1 MIAINHFLYN
11 GYSSKDFDVLVDVAF
26 DSDSGEMSA
35 YLNRESVASE
45 SYNGTLKRVSNYK
58 YSEVYSP
65 KFTLV
70 KEDFSDFTMQE
81 QRKILSWLTS
91 SSTPKFLTAY
101 YDDSEVVSFEILGA
115 PTEINTYKIANGR
128 TVGITFTY
136 ESVTPY
142 ALSALQTITKDVSS
156 PSDNTIIIN
165 LETDD
170 PENAVFPKVTIQQ
183 KNTIVVNVNRK
194 MIDNNKWIV
203 EDWLDGTVYYYD
215 AIGEYYYN
223 DHREDGSVVPTAT
236 TIKPTSIETTS
247 VLITN
252 THTDIYGNTNI
263 ITTKII
269 NNIGGETVT
278 LDGANKV
285 ISSSNT
291 TRIFDEDFYGSFN
304 DSFVHWNWLPLYK
317 GKNEIK
323 VVGNCTLTISYRYP
337 IKCGEY

>member
-1 MIAINHFLYN
+1 MISVNRFIYN
-11 GYSSKDFDVLVDVAF
+11 GYSSKDFDVLVDVSF

-58 YSEVYSP
+58 YSDVYSP

-91 SSTPKFLTAY
+91 SSTPKFLTAF
-101 YDDSEVVSFEILGA
+101 YDDSNVVSFEILGA

-142 ALSALQTITKDVSS
+142 ALSALQTKTKDMSD
-156 PSDNTIIIN
+156 PTDNTITLNIETDESESAVWPRVTIKQKEDSVIIN
-165 LETDD
+165 
-170 PENAVFPKVTIQQ
+170 
-183 KNTIVVNVNRK
+183 VNCQ
-194 MIDNNKWIV
+194 MITNNKWIV
-203 EDWLDGTVYYYD
+203 EDWMDGTVYYY
-215 AIGEYYYN
+215 ASIGEYYYN

-236 TIKPTSIETTS
+236 TTKPTSIETTS
-247 VLITN
+247 VIITN
-252 THTDIYGNTNI
+252 TYTDINGDTADV
-263 ITTKII
+263 TLKLA
-269 NNIGGETVT
+269 NNIRGETVT
-278 LDGANKV
+278 VDGANRV
-285 ISSSNT
+285 ISSSRISG
-291 TRIFDEDFYGSFN
+291 RIFDDDFVG
-304 DSFVHWNWLPLYK
+304 WTWLPLYK
-317 GKNEIK
+317 GENKID
-323 VVGNCTLTISYRYP
+323 VIGNCEVTFEWRFP